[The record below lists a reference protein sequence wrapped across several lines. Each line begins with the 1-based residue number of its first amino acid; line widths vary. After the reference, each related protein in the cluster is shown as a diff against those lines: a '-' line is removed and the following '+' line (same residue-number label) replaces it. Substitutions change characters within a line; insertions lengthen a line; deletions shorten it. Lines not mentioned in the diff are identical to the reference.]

1 MEAAL
6 SLVESS
12 RVKVGPDE
20 KTEPSPCTRTSAV
33 RGRRFGSVTTPSSQ
47 TPSRVFRRTSNT
59 GTPTGRG
66 MAGHSPDSRRRSSGD
81 LDSPL
86 APAPSSGDGRLSRRF
101 QRSTALQG
109 RAAPGPRDEPRR
121 SADARALAP
130 TPATRGGALRERLER
145 AADPRPHRVDRVDLP
160 ALDRHRADAS

>member
-1 MEAAL
+1 MAAAL

-33 RGRRFGSVTTPSSQ
+33 RGRRVGSVTTPSRQ
-47 TPSRVFRRTSNT
+47 TPSRVFRRTSDT
-59 GTPTGRG
+59 GTLTGRG

-86 APAPSSGDGRLSRRF
+86 APAPSSGDGPG
-101 QRSTALQG
+101 ALQG
-109 RAAPGPRDEPRR
+109 RTARGARDEPRR
-121 SADARALAP
+121 GGGSRALAP
-130 TPATRGGALRERLER
+130 TPATRGGTLRERLER
-145 AADPRPHRVDRVDLP
+145 
-160 ALDRHRADAS
+160 